1 MDENVKRNDDDK
13 DILEFKKKFNEM
25 LSIFQEI
32 TRDENPL
39 ANPVERETKIQKSR
53 DIWIDLM
60 MQMQENEGLEAM
72 STPKY
77 FQILNKLNQSVCF
90 IAEAN

>member
-39 ANPVERETKIQKSR
+39 ANPVERETKI
-53 DIWIDLM
+53 
-60 MQMQENEGLEAM
+60 
-72 STPKY
+72 
-77 FQILNKLNQSVCF
+77 
-90 IAEAN
+90 